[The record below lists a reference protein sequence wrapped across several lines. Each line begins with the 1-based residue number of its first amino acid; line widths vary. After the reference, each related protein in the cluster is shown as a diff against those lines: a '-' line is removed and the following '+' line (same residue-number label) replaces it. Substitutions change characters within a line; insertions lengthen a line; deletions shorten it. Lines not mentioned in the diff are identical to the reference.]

1 MKIQLDM
8 YQTMAVAVVVLMLGS
23 YLRKKIDILERFC
36 IPAPVVGGF
45 LFAIF
50 TCICYATGIL
60 EFEFDDILK
69 EVCMVF
75 FFTSVG
81 FQANLKVLKKGG
93 KSLIVFLGLV
103 IVLIFTQNFVAV
115 GLSKLLGLNSLIG
128 MCTGSIPM
136 VGGHGTAGAFGPVL
150 EDFNVQGAT
159 TICTAAATFG
169 LIFGSIIG
177 GPLGKR
183 LIEKKDLLKTAIP
196 EDDSLLVEDEKKHER
211 HTQMYAA
218 AVFQLIIAIGIGT
231 VFSWALTQTGMT
243 FPIYIG
249 AMIAAALMRNI
260 AEYAGNDKFV
270 IHMGEI
276 NDLGGIALSLFLG
289 MAMITLKLWQLAS
302 LALPLVILLVAQTIL
317 MFLKLAA
324 DPEKQLASIEYWI
337 MGSLNGISRDSLAIP
352 FFTTLAGF
360 IIMAMLYRQVLILS
374 TSEEEAVSLGVNVT
388 ILRFIILM
396 LATLVVSS
404 IICVTGLIS
413 FIGLIAPHIARLLT
427 KRNDI
432 FTYITSG
439 FTGAIL
445 LTLADILARSVS
457 TSELPV
463 SIFTSLLGAPLLII
477 LLIRANKKEGL

>member
-1 MKIQLDM
+1 MFKNTYNYRNKIILLSAIQVLLLIVVLVWSVITGQYPLTLKSLLSGDTMSIMVFKRLRLPRALMGVIGGFGLSISGYIYQLIFKNPLASPDIVGVSSGASAGAALAIVAVSASVPVISISAFIG
-8 YQTMAVAVVVLMLGS
+8 AVATLIITLLTAYLVPGRNS
-23 YLRKKIDILERFC
+23 Y
-36 IPAPVVGGF
+36 
-45 LFAIF
+45 
-50 TCICYATGIL
+50 T
-60 EFEFDDILK
+60 
-69 EVCMVF
+69 
-75 FFTSVG
+75 
-81 FQANLKVLKKGG
+81 
-93 KSLIVFLGLV
+93 
-103 IVLIFTQNFVAV
+103 IVL
-115 GLSKLLGLNSLIG
+115 
-128 MCTGSIPM
+128 
-136 VGGHGTAGAFGPVL
+136 AG
-150 EDFNVQGAT
+150 
-159 TICTAAATFG
+159 
-169 LIFGSIIG
+169 
-177 GPLGKR
+177 
-183 LIEKKDLLKTAIP
+183 
-196 EDDSLLVEDEKKHER
+196 
-211 HTQMYAA
+211 
-218 AVFQLIIAIGIGT
+218 IAIH
-231 VFSWALTQTGMT
+231 S
-243 FPIYIG
+243 
-249 AMIAAALMRNI
+249 
-260 AEYAGNDKFV
+260 
-270 IHMGEI
+270 
-276 NDLGGIALSLFLG
+276 
-289 MAMITLKLWQLAS
+289 
-302 LALPLVILLVAQTIL
+302 VAQTIL

-352 FFTTLAGF
+352 FLTTLAGF

>member
-1 MKIQLDM
+1 MFKNTSNYRNKIILLSVIQVLLLLAVLVWSVITGQYPLTLKSLLSGDTMSIMVFKRLRLPRALMGVIGGFGLSISGYIYQLIFKNPLASPDIVGVSSG
-8 YQTMAVAVVVLMLGS
+8 ASAGAALAIVAVSASVPVISISAFIGAVTALIITLLTAYLVPGRNS
-23 YLRKKIDILERFC
+23 Y
-36 IPAPVVGGF
+36 
-45 LFAIF
+45 
-50 TCICYATGIL
+50 T
-60 EFEFDDILK
+60 
-69 EVCMVF
+69 
-75 FFTSVG
+75 
-81 FQANLKVLKKGG
+81 
-93 KSLIVFLGLV
+93 
-103 IVLIFTQNFVAV
+103 IVL
-115 GLSKLLGLNSLIG
+115 
-128 MCTGSIPM
+128 
-136 VGGHGTAGAFGPVL
+136 AG
-150 EDFNVQGAT
+150 
-159 TICTAAATFG
+159 
-169 LIFGSIIG
+169 
-177 GPLGKR
+177 
-183 LIEKKDLLKTAIP
+183 
-196 EDDSLLVEDEKKHER
+196 
-211 HTQMYAA
+211 
-218 AVFQLIIAIGIGT
+218 IAIH
-231 VFSWALTQTGMT
+231 S
-243 FPIYIG
+243 
-249 AMIAAALMRNI
+249 
-260 AEYAGNDKFV
+260 
-270 IHMGEI
+270 
-276 NDLGGIALSLFLG
+276 
-289 MAMITLKLWQLAS
+289 
-302 LALPLVILLVAQTIL
+302 VAQTIL

-352 FFTTLAGF
+352 FLTTLAGF

-439 FTGAIL
+439 LAGAIL

>member
-1 MKIQLDM
+1 MFKNTYNYRNKIILLSIIQVLLLIVVLVWSVITGQYPLTLKSLLSGDTMSIMVFKRLRLPRALMGVIGGFGLSISGYIYQLIFKNPLASPDIVGVSSG
-8 YQTMAVAVVVLMLGS
+8 ASAGAALAIVAVSASVPVISISAFIGAVTALIITLLTAYLVPGRNS
-23 YLRKKIDILERFC
+23 Y
-36 IPAPVVGGF
+36 
-45 LFAIF
+45 
-50 TCICYATGIL
+50 T
-60 EFEFDDILK
+60 
-69 EVCMVF
+69 
-75 FFTSVG
+75 
-81 FQANLKVLKKGG
+81 
-93 KSLIVFLGLV
+93 
-103 IVLIFTQNFVAV
+103 IVL
-115 GLSKLLGLNSLIG
+115 
-128 MCTGSIPM
+128 
-136 VGGHGTAGAFGPVL
+136 AG
-150 EDFNVQGAT
+150 
-159 TICTAAATFG
+159 
-169 LIFGSIIG
+169 
-177 GPLGKR
+177 
-183 LIEKKDLLKTAIP
+183 
-196 EDDSLLVEDEKKHER
+196 
-211 HTQMYAA
+211 
-218 AVFQLIIAIGIGT
+218 IAIH
-231 VFSWALTQTGMT
+231 S
-243 FPIYIG
+243 
-249 AMIAAALMRNI
+249 
-260 AEYAGNDKFV
+260 
-270 IHMGEI
+270 
-276 NDLGGIALSLFLG
+276 
-289 MAMITLKLWQLAS
+289 
-302 LALPLVILLVAQTIL
+302 VAQTIL

-352 FFTTLAGF
+352 FLTTLAGF

>member
-1 MKIQLDM
+1 MFKNTSNYRNKIILLSVIQVLLLIVVLVWSVITGQYPLTLKSLLSGDTMSIMVFKRLRLPRALMGVIGGFGLSISGYIYQLIFKNPLASPDIVGVSSG
-8 YQTMAVAVVVLMLGS
+8 ASAGAALAIVAVSASVPVISISAFIGAVTALIITLLTAYLVPGRNS
-23 YLRKKIDILERFC
+23 Y
-36 IPAPVVGGF
+36 
-45 LFAIF
+45 
-50 TCICYATGIL
+50 T
-60 EFEFDDILK
+60 
-69 EVCMVF
+69 
-75 FFTSVG
+75 
-81 FQANLKVLKKGG
+81 
-93 KSLIVFLGLV
+93 
-103 IVLIFTQNFVAV
+103 IVL
-115 GLSKLLGLNSLIG
+115 
-128 MCTGSIPM
+128 
-136 VGGHGTAGAFGPVL
+136 AG
-150 EDFNVQGAT
+150 
-159 TICTAAATFG
+159 
-169 LIFGSIIG
+169 
-177 GPLGKR
+177 
-183 LIEKKDLLKTAIP
+183 
-196 EDDSLLVEDEKKHER
+196 
-211 HTQMYAA
+211 
-218 AVFQLIIAIGIGT
+218 IAIH
-231 VFSWALTQTGMT
+231 S
-243 FPIYIG
+243 
-249 AMIAAALMRNI
+249 
-260 AEYAGNDKFV
+260 
-270 IHMGEI
+270 
-276 NDLGGIALSLFLG
+276 
-289 MAMITLKLWQLAS
+289 
-302 LALPLVILLVAQTIL
+302 VAQTIL

-352 FFTTLAGF
+352 FLTTLAGF

-374 TSEEEAVSLGVNVT
+374 TSEEEAVSMGVNVT

>member
-1 MKIQLDM
+1 MFKNTYNYRNKIILLSIIQVLLLIVVLVWSVITGQYPLTLKSLLSGDTMSIMVFKRLRLPRALMGVIGGFGLSISGYIYQLIFKNPLASPDIVGVSSG
-8 YQTMAVAVVVLMLGS
+8 ASAGAALAIVAVSASVPVISISAFIGAVTALIITLLTAYLVPGRNS
-23 YLRKKIDILERFC
+23 Y
-36 IPAPVVGGF
+36 
-45 LFAIF
+45 
-50 TCICYATGIL
+50 T
-60 EFEFDDILK
+60 
-69 EVCMVF
+69 
-75 FFTSVG
+75 
-81 FQANLKVLKKGG
+81 
-93 KSLIVFLGLV
+93 
-103 IVLIFTQNFVAV
+103 IVL
-115 GLSKLLGLNSLIG
+115 
-128 MCTGSIPM
+128 
-136 VGGHGTAGAFGPVL
+136 AG
-150 EDFNVQGAT
+150 
-159 TICTAAATFG
+159 
-169 LIFGSIIG
+169 
-177 GPLGKR
+177 
-183 LIEKKDLLKTAIP
+183 
-196 EDDSLLVEDEKKHER
+196 
-211 HTQMYAA
+211 
-218 AVFQLIIAIGIGT
+218 IAIH
-231 VFSWALTQTGMT
+231 S
-243 FPIYIG
+243 
-249 AMIAAALMRNI
+249 
-260 AEYAGNDKFV
+260 
-270 IHMGEI
+270 
-276 NDLGGIALSLFLG
+276 
-289 MAMITLKLWQLAS
+289 
-302 LALPLVILLVAQTIL
+302 VAQTIL

-337 MGSLNGISRDSLAIP
+337 MGSLNSISRDSLAIP
-352 FFTTLAGF
+352 FLTTLAGF